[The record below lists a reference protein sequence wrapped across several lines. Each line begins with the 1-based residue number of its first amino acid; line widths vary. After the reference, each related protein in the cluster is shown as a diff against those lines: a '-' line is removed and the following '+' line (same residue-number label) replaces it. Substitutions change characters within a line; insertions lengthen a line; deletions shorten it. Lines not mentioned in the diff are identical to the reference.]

1 MRDRTGTIFFAI
13 ISFALTLVIVG
24 LVMRGQVPPQ
34 TPTPTSE
41 PIPPSATNTLIP
53 PSATNTLIPPTATST
68 PSATNT
74 PIPPSATSTPI
85 PPSATNTPTPMN
97 TATNTPIPPS
107 ATSTPPIPEILTVD
121 FLNDFLREMEI
132 VGYGQPAD
140 QSVRDKFEALFLS
153 LRLFNCSDSSGNDNI
168 EYCGPRTLSP
178 STGYLVWT
186 DNVQQRLGH
195 LPSEI
200 EVQKVV
206 YFSDGTAVFLILN
219 NGNSDVV
226 INPIS
231 DFSSVRIRK

>member
-68 PSATNT
+68 PS
-74 PIPPSATSTPI
+74 
-85 PPSATNTPTPMN
+85 
-97 TATNTPIPPS
+97 ATNTPIPPS